1 MNVFLYLGAFWTLY
15 GIAGLC
21 GYQRIPE
28 RCRNQSW
35 TKQYIRSSG
44 ISWLML
50 GIPWM
55 LLYAAGRIWV
65 PHWGVVIGLV
75 LGFSLPSIVFSF
87 YMQRK
92 YKVM

>member
-1 MNVFLYLGAFWTLY
+1 MNVFLYLGAFWTMY

-21 GYQRIPE
+21 GYQRIPK
-28 RCRNQSW
+28 RCENQSW

-44 ISWLML
+44 ISWLLL

-55 LLYAAGRIWV
+55 LLYAMGRVWNF
-65 PHWGVVIGLV
+65 HWAIVIGLA
-75 LGFSLPSIVFSF
+75 LAFSLPSVWYSVW
-87 YMQRK
+87 MEQK